1 MGNLNSELMNA
12 WREAS
17 RDLGIKV
24 EMPYALQL
32 KSGAKIE
39 ADVLV
44 KDFGHVNG
52 MLVSSCDIFS
62 ALTDEIVSAGYGYS
76 VFSTAVYQTYDRD
89 LFIEALND
97 WGWSRLADQRPSWYI
112 DVSA

>member
-1 MGNLNSELMNA
+1 MEA
-12 WREAS
+12 WRKAS
-17 RDLGIKV
+17 HDLEIEV
-24 EMPYALQL
+24 EMPYTLRL

-52 MLVSSCDIFS
+52 MLVSSRDIFS
-62 ALTDEIVSAGYGYS
+62 VLTDEIVSAGYGYS
-76 VFSTAVYQTYDRD
+76 VLGSPVYQTYDRD

-97 WGWSRLADQRPSWYI
+97 WGWSRSADQRPSWYI
-112 DVSA
+112 DVSS